1 MRSKKVEDNEEDDF
15 GLKKGGHVN
24 NDDDGLDVIIL
35 KSINEF
41 LMNKTLIFHLNRMT
55 IHASDLR
62 QLVDPEFILKEVK
75 MSR

>member
-35 KSINEF
+35 KINHEL
-41 LMNKTLIFHLNRMT
+41 LMNQTFIFQLNRMT

-62 QLVDPEFILKEVK
+62 QLVDPEFI
-75 MSR
+75 